1 MKILNSF
8 FQFISNYNVLFQI
21 LTITISL
28 IAQFKQH
35 QTLSHNR
42 YSSSAKFRMDNIV
55 YPLFEIIEPYM
66 ESARATALSFDDAER
81 INAIIKMH
89 RAYLGGKILYY
100 EKFLIQYTPD
110 SFQTNLS
117 CRKNLNQFYN
127 TVSLELDRLS
137 IELGI
142 PKRTLKY
149 RVTTYRL
156 QFSMFSIFLMI
167 IICASSLGI
176 LLPFMALF
184 YLTED
189 KLLLQS
195 ISAQTILSAGVWVA
209 LMLLINKFA
218 LDFFKR

>member
-1 MKILNSF
+1 MGSF
-8 FQFISNYNVLFQI
+8 FRFISDYNILFQI

-42 YSSSAKFRMDNIV
+42 YSSSAKFRMDNII

-66 ESARATALSFDDAER
+66 ESTRATALSFNDFE
-81 INAIIKMH
+81 
-89 RAYLGGKILYY
+89 
-100 EKFLIQYTPD
+100 
-110 SFQTNLS
+110 
-117 CRKNLNQFYN
+117 CRKTLNRFYN
-127 TVSLELDRLS
+127 TVSLEFDRLS

-149 RVTTYRL
+149 RVTSYRL
-156 QFSMFSIFLMI
+156 QFSIFSIFLMVI
-167 IICASSLGI
+167 VCASSLGI